1 MRIKKFVMDIFTE
14 RDNKTFDIS
23 KFLAFLSI
31 MSAIIMTIHQ
41 YFNKG
46 VFDIEKYGMGIGVLF
61 GGLALAL
68 GLKKDSGFDSDGNK
82 FEQKIKLQNY
92 KKGNKNVDYGN
103 NNNKEY
109 DDIPKP

>member
-1 MRIKKFVMDIFTE
+1 MRIKKIIIDIFTE

-82 FEQKIKLQNY
+82 LEPLNKINTKRIN
-92 KKGNKNVDYGN
+92 NNVDYN
-103 NNNKEY
+103 NNNDKKY

>member
-1 MRIKKFVMDIFTE
+1 MRIKKFVMDMFTE

-31 MSAIIMTIHQ
+31 MSAIVMTIHQ
-41 YFNKG
+41 YFYKG

-82 FEQKIKLQNY
+82 FEQLNRINTKRR
-92 KKGNKNVDYGN
+92 N
-103 NNNKEY
+103 NNDYNNDKKY

>member
-1 MRIKKFVMDIFTE
+1 MRIKKFTMDIFTE

-41 YFNKG
+41 YFKMG

-68 GLKKDSGFDSDGNK
+68 GLKKDTGFDSDGNK
-82 FEQKIKLQNY
+82 FEPLNRINTKRRN
-92 KKGNKNVDYGN
+92 NNVDY
-103 NNNKEY
+103 NNKLDNEV
-109 DDIPKP
+109 PKP